1 MCILLKDLPQ
11 RNVLVRRLLNE
22 RFIGTLNVQGELSSK
37 LIQERINKLETPD
50 VRALYTQINDL
61 KTLLYLVT
69 KKENSWYIKI
79 KNSLFTRR
87 C

>member
-1 MCILLKDLPQ
+1 MKDLSQ

-50 VRALYTQINDL
+50 VKTHFYILLL
-61 KTLLYLVT
+61 KRKIVG
-69 KKENSWYIKI
+69 IKI